1 MSARARVVLH
11 CVSLVFC
18 LLAPAVFGQVG
29 PGNALSFDGTNTYLS
44 VAHASALNMY
54 PLTATAWVRTTN
66 QDAAVRSII
75 SKYFESSLNGWAMF
89 MYSGHV
95 RAWFFRNGTNY
106 VWDGG
111 LGLDGGNI
119 ADGRWHHT
127 SFMVDASGGSL
138 FVDGV
143 KVAARSWTV
152 SSGGVASGPGPPTT
166 TEPLQIGRYWTY
178 TTPFRGDIDEVSLWN
193 QALGTNGINYVKH
206 RVVPT
211 DSDGLV
217 AWYRFNEGNGSTT
230 TDSTPSARVA
240 TLVGAPQWVPSTAPI
255 ALAPVA
261 NRALKL
267 DGASGQVVVPHDT
280 NFNAFPFTLMAWV
293 KTSQAVGTY
302 PAIAGKYQV
311 NSVNGWGVAL
321 NQGRLH
327 CWYYNSANNG
337 LEPGYSSSSDR
348 FIADGLWH
356 HVAFVVDTNS
366 GRLFIDGQL
375 ARTEPWTGTPGPT
388 TSPTQL
394 RIGSYTSSLAFLNGL
409 VDHLSIWNVAS
420 SQSNIVRYS
429 SLPLTGLEPGLV
441 AAYEMDEPSGTSVV
455 DLTGHYPGTA
465 QGGFARTG
473 SIARVGDG
481 SQHVLANMDGADYAR
496 LWAIK
501 TSPTVNTFPVPALAT
516 MRRFHDFGDAPAPIN
531 IVATLSASLTD
542 NAAQVASLNLP
553 AQNAFTFAL
562 PSENANAPATNSVAN
577 LFATVN
583 VNPVQLSSASSTYS
597 ATAALSHLENNG
609 PAISDGSITLPLV
622 KLLDFNGALF
632 FGSTETRFSSIGN
645 VPSPGLIGGGAVQ
658 SSLQINNNSGYLLAK
673 PTYHFGNGL
682 NFVNVNLFDDGHAS
696 VTSGNLSVTGPV
708 PDREVLNGLTFD
720 RVGLTISP
728 ANGTRANV
736 ILRYPLGFST
746 RLSGTSN
753 RLTSAIVNFPNTLL
767 DDFLIPQ
774 AATMTVAGPI
784 YGIEETKPFWI
795 QAPSLDWSLASGQ
808 LILNPPL
815 TLAYV
820 RQREDDA
827 LNTSRPIL
835 TDPATANR
843 VSNDRYY
850 HNIANATGSAVV
862 RGDTNGAALLSID
875 AGLGVTELRP
885 HFPYMNESAGG
896 HISVTGGR
904 LLVTNDLIDEATSYV
919 QISGAIPISYAR
931 DCADKS
937 CSGLAVIGN
946 TTLPFTTDTGALRFT
961 RDGGLVG
968 NGTVPP
974 QNLTWGYL
982 GGSDFAQ
989 RTSDVQAG
997 GFHMPGTFLRPE
1009 QSTLASEYR
1018 PVVILYSGFGNPTNA
1033 SYLERPD
1040 QSAYRTGLADYA
1052 GLNFRGPAQGH
1063 SILAGRASGW
1073 YPLVPQA
1080 KYYARF
1086 SGISGIHQAATFPSA
1101 MTLYG
1106 YAFTFTRYA
1115 LSYRDSENI
1124 KSLTDGAI
1132 SFPTQPAGFV
1142 QEFKGMKF
1150 LCRGGLDSA
1159 DIPSDLPP
1167 KHLNYW
1173 NTDFTPL
1180 TLQFRSEASSTACN
1194 DLARKLVLGVETKL
1208 PFIPQAL
1215 HAALGFQP
1223 NGNLLTVADHIP
1235 GCDSR
1240 FPVPPELSL
1249 QGPGGSHYR
1258 ISTAS
1263 DGYFN
1268 NWAAPDRPAAGF
1280 YNIAGKMDVFFF
1292 EDLKVHLH
1300 VTPTSK
1306 TSSDIAVIGGWR
1318 ALDKE
1323 GKDLGWTI
1331 GSDNFFTKA
1340 KFDETHRGFP
1350 PGVSIADYRNSPTEV
1365 YHPRAQKDWI
1375 EVAKFD
1381 YPLVWNKGLRQ
1392 FSSFEDSK
1400 VVLPVIDVSSRLK
1413 QLTPG
1418 KADIDFSQDL
1428 DLKLPR
1434 IKALDFVNDA
1444 LDEISGPINSLS
1456 NAVSQALGGAID
1468 SAGLT
1473 RGLHGLQ
1480 HALRDQ
1486 MDDFL
1491 RPVLAPALDSVV
1503 DRMFPL
1509 LATQLS
1515 TDAPNFLKNVS
1526 NIVANATVDLKGS
1539 IRQMN
1544 GNAGNAGSVVGQI
1557 SKTLIDVDDTVGLLL
1572 RIVEKDGSGN
1582 RHAVRTLLQ
1591 KIAEDQGP
1599 ALGIVGSI
1607 VDDTA
1612 NGLLADLEP
1621 TLAQLETD
1629 LRDIRSEFA
1638 KIRGQVTAANG
1649 DFNLALSSVAGNP
1662 ASLDQYQKTA
1672 IAGLTNLFRSVI
1684 TPAADF
1690 FTANPNAAK
1699 AAIRE
1704 RLIVTFFASSMPAK
1718 YQETFKQFLYDDD
1731 ALLNTFLE
1739 TLFQQINQSIRN
1751 AISSQL
1757 AGATDGNFMGMK
1769 GPGSFSQSLAAAKI
1783 RGAPTFNGDALRKI
1797 RLDAD
1802 VQLNLGD
1809 QIHFTAYMQITELD
1823 SQSTPIECIPAGG
1836 PAAEVVIGARD
1847 VPLEWFGLSPIPPDK
1862 LTLSVEARW
1871 TLQGG
1876 SVIGIG
1882 GLFDVK
1888 GKVGLKGC
1896 SINEIGAT
1904 LAIGE
1909 IENFFGAKAAGTIT
1923 IIGIPV
1929 DITAGIF
1936 VGHACSLEPL
1946 IFIDPEAPKV
1956 LDNATSFTGVY
1967 VQFGGSLSLSEI
1979 LFGTSSCFLDM
1990 EAAVTS
1996 ATYYM
2001 DGPRSGKLGMRQ
2013 KTSVEVEVLCL
2024 ISGHVDIA
2032 LFSSLSSG
2040 PNGLELILGGS
2051 ADACGEIG
2059 YCPFCVEG
2067 CVGIT
2072 VKGIVNDGGVDYS
2085 VDF

>member
-1 MSARARVVLH
+1 MLAVSAVA
-11 CVSLVFC
+11 
-18 LLAPAVFGQVG
+18 QVG
-29 PGNALSFDGTNTYLS
+29 PGNALRFDGTNTYLTIP
-44 VAHASALNMY
+44 HAAAQDAF
-54 PLTATAWVRTTN
+54 PLTTTAWIRTTN
-66 QDAAVRSII
+66 QDAVVRSVI

-89 MYSGHV
+89 MYGGHL
-95 RAWFFRNGTNY
+95 RAWYFRNGTNY

-119 ADGRWHHT
+119 ADGRWHHA
-127 SFMVDASGGSL
+127 SFMVDATGGTL
-138 FVDGV
+138 FVDG
-143 KVAARSWTV
+143 ARIAFRSWTL
-152 SSGGVASGPGPPTT
+152 SSGGVASGPGPSTT

-178 TTPFRGDIDEVSLWN
+178 TTPFRGDMDEVTLWN
-193 QALGTNGINYVKH
+193 QALGTNGINYIKH
-206 RVVPT
+206 RVIPT

-217 AWYRFNEGNGSTT
+217 AWYRFNEGAGTIT
-230 TDSTPSARVA
+230 ADSTPSARTA
-240 TLVGAPQWVPSTAPI
+240 TMFGGPQWVTSTAPV

-267 DGASGQVVVPHDT
+267 DGASGQVVIPHDP
-280 NFNAFPFTLMAWV
+280 NQNVFPFTFMAWV
-293 KTSQAVGTY
+293 KTSQAVGIY
-302 PAIAGKYQV
+302 PAIAGKYAV

-327 CWYYNSANNG
+327 CWYYNSANNF
-337 LEPGYSSSSDR
+337 LEPGYTNATDR
-348 FIADGLWH
+348 FIADGQWH
-356 HVAFVVDTNS
+356 HVAFVVDATS

-375 ARTEPWTGTPGPT
+375 ARTEPWTGTAGPT
-388 TSPTQL
+388 TSATPIRLGT
-394 RIGSYTSSLAFLNGL
+394 YTSSAAFLNGL
-409 VDHLSIWNVAS
+409 VDHVSIWNASS
-420 SQSNIVRYS
+420 SQSNIVGYS
-429 SLPLTGLEPGLV
+429 RLPLTGSEAGLV
-441 AAYEMDEPSGTSVV
+441 AAYDMDEASGTSVL
-455 DLTGHYPGTA
+455 DLTGHYPGTG
-465 QGGFARTG
+465 QGGFTRTG
-473 SIARVGDG
+473 SIAYLGDG
-481 SQHVLANMDGADYAR
+481 SQHLLASMDGADYTR

-501 TSPTVNTFPVPALAT
+501 TSPTTNTFPIPARAT
-516 MRRFHDFGDAPAPIN
+516 IRRFHDFGDVPPPIT
-531 IVATLSASLTD
+531 IASTLSASLTD
-542 NAAQVASLNLP
+542 NAAQIASLNVP
-553 AQNAFTFAL
+553 AESAVTFAL
-562 PSENANAPATNSVAN
+562 PSENANAPATNSVTN
-577 LFATVN
+577 LAATLN

-597 ATAALSHLENNG
+597 ATVSLSHTENNG
-609 PAISDGSITLPLV
+609 PVLADGAVTLPLV
-622 KLLDFNGALF
+622 RLLDFNGTLL
-632 FGSTETRFSSIGN
+632 FGSTETRFGSVAN
-645 VPSPGLIGGGAVQ
+645 NPSPGLIGGGAVG
-658 SSLQINNNSGYLLAK
+658 SSLLINNNSGYLVTK
-673 PTYHFGNGL
+673 PAYHFGNGL
-682 NFVNVNLFDDGHAS
+682 NSVNVNLFDDGHAI
-696 VTSGNLSVTGPV
+696 VTAGSLSVTGPV
-708 PDREVLNGLTFD
+708 PDREVLHGITFD

-746 RLSGTSN
+746 RLGGTSN

-774 AATMTVAGPI
+774 AATMTVTGPI

-795 QAPSLDWSLASGQ
+795 QSPSLDWSLASGQ

-827 LNTSRPIL
+827 LNTSRPTL
-835 TDPATANR
+835 TDPSAANR

-850 HNIANATGSAVV
+850 HNITTATGSAVV

-885 HFPYMNESAGG
+885 HFPYINENTGG

-904 LLVTNDLIDEATSYV
+904 LLLTNDLIDEAASYV
-919 QISGAIPISYAR
+919 QISGPIPISYAR

-961 RDGGLVG
+961 RDGGLLG
-968 NGTVPP
+968 NGSVLP

-997 GFHMPGTFLRPE
+997 GFHMPGTFLRPD

-1018 PVVILYSGFGNPTNA
+1018 PAVILYSGFGNPTNA

-1040 QSAYRTGLADYA
+1040 QLAYRAGLADYA
-1052 GLNFRGPAQGH
+1052 GLNFRAPAQGH
-1063 SILAGRASGW
+1063 SILANKPSGW

-1132 SFPTQPAGFV
+1132 SFQAQPSGFV

-1159 DIPSDLPP
+1159 DIPADLPP

-1173 NTDFTPL
+1173 NTDFSPL
-1180 TLQFRSEASSTACN
+1180 TLQFRSQKNSTACN
-1194 DLARKLVLGVETKL
+1194 DLARKLVLGVEAKL

-1223 NGNLLTVADHIP
+1223 DGNLVTAADNIE

-1240 FPVPPELSL
+1240 FPVPAELSL

-1268 NWAAPDRPAAGF
+1268 NWAYADRPAAGF

-1300 VTPTSK
+1300 VTPTSP
-1306 TSSDIAVIGGWR
+1306 TAANIAVVGGWR

-1323 GKDLGWTI
+1323 GKDLGWSV
-1331 GSDNFFTKA
+1331 GPDNFFTKA
-1340 KFDETHRGFP
+1340 KFDPTHRGFP
-1350 PGVSIADYRNSPTEV
+1350 FGVPIGDYRDSASEV

-1381 YPLVWNKGLRQ
+1381 YPVVWNKGLRQ

-1444 LDEISGPINSLS
+1444 LDEVSGPINSLS

-1468 SAGLT
+1468 STGLT

-1480 HALRDQ
+1480 HTLRDQ

-1491 RPVLAPALDSVV
+1491 RPVLVPALDPVV
-1503 DRMFPL
+1503 DRMLPL
-1509 LATQLS
+1509 LANQLS

-1526 NIVANATVDLKGS
+1526 NIVANGTVDLKGS
-1539 IRQMN
+1539 IRQIN
-1544 GNAGNAGSVVGQI
+1544 GNAGTPGSVVGQI
-1557 SKTLIDVDDTVGLLL
+1557 SKTLTDVDDTVDLLL

-1599 ALGIVGSI
+1599 ALGIAGGI
-1607 VDDTA
+1607 ADDTA
-1612 NGLLADLEP
+1612 NGLLGDLEP

-1629 LRDIRSEFA
+1629 LRNIRSEFA
-1638 KIRGQVTAANG
+1638 KIKGQVTAASG

-1662 ASLDQYQKTA
+1662 ASLDQYQKLA

-1684 TPAADF
+1684 TPAGDY

-1704 RLIVTFFASSMPAK
+1704 RLIVTFFASTMPAK

-1909 IENFFGAKAAGTIT
+1909 IENFFGAKAAGTVT
-1923 IIGIPV
+1923 ILGIPV

-1956 LDNATSFTGVY
+1956 LDNAAKFY
-1967 VQFGGSLSLSEI
+1967 RRLRAI
-1979 LFGTSSCFLDM
+1979 W
-1990 EAAVTS
+1990 
-1996 ATYYM
+1996 
-2001 DGPRSGKLGMRQ
+2001 RQ
-2013 KTSVEVEVLCL
+2013 PVPL
-2024 ISGHVDIA
+2024 
-2032 LFSSLSSG
+2032 
-2040 PNGLELILGGS
+2040 
-2051 ADACGEIG
+2051 
-2059 YCPFCVEG
+2059 
-2067 CVGIT
+2067 
-2072 VKGIVNDGGVDYS
+2072 
-2085 VDF
+2085 